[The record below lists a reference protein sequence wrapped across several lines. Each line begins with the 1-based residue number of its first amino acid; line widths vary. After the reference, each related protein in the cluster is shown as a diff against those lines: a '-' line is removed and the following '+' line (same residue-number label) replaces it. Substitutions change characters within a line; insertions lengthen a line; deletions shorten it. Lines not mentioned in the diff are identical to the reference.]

1 MKNITL
7 KIDEETYRKA
17 RVRAAEAGTSVSA
30 VVRQYLSHFASG
42 EEDDAHARR
51 VESLRQLYARA
62 DARATSRKR
71 PVKPLSR
78 DEIYSERL
86 R

>member
-17 RVRAAEAGTSVSA
+17 RVRAAETGTSVSA
-30 VVRQYLSHFASG
+30 VVRQYLSRFASG
-42 EEDDAHARR
+42 EEDDAQAKR

-62 DARATSRKR
+62 DARATPRKR
-71 PVKPLSR
+71 PVKPLTR